1 MAILFVIRWE
11 LTNRNQRNIFLNYQ
25 INLIEKFNTLDILLT
40 CSMFIKRVKVIDGVN
55 NGSQK
60 QTLLNVISKLIIY
73 KLHKNST
80 YNGTKTYR
88 AIAFSH

>member
-1 MAILFVIRWE
+1 
-11 LTNRNQRNIFLNYQ
+11 
-25 INLIEKFNTLDILLT
+25 
-40 CSMFIKRVKVIDGVN
+40 MFIKRVRVIDGVN

-60 QTLLNVISKLIIY
+60 QTLNVISKIIIY
-73 KLHKNST
+73 KFHKNST

>member
-1 MAILFVIRWE
+1 
-11 LTNRNQRNIFLNYQ
+11 
-25 INLIEKFNTLDILLT
+25 
-40 CSMFIKRVKVIDGVN
+40 MFIKRVKVIDGVN